1 MMNLVPTM
9 LTLLAITSTPAPIAG
24 NGTTQCH
31 RNRKWQLMP
40 PPAPPSL
47 LPVPAKIQIIRQT
60 QHCRLLNKNADIA
73 NSKCSPVKDC
83 VHVKKTRKEN
93 YACFFKECN
102 IEIWCTILKRKENS
116 SLEKNWD
123 SFWLCFKN
131 RVMYIINKKIWKKRL
146 TASLPCV
153 WVCDQSSQC

>member
-24 NGTTQCH
+24 NGTTLCL
-31 RNRKWQLMP
+31 RNRKWQLM
-40 PPAPPSL
+40 SQLTL
-47 LPVPAKIQIIRQT
+47 LPVPAKIQIIHQT
-60 QHCRLLNKNADIA
+60 HLCLLNKNADIV
-73 NSKCSPVKDC
+73 NSKCSPVMDC

-123 SFWLCFKN
+123 SLWLCFKN

-153 WVCDQSSQC
+153 WVCDQSSKC